1 MKPKSINGKTFT
13 GSMLL
18 SLTFEYLDAL
28 NSGSAPKIY
37 SSVERIIHAEARK
50 ICDELMSEYH
60 EKVKRIGLPN
70 SIVR

>member
-1 MKPKSINGKTFT
+1 MRNMRPKTINGKTLT

-28 NSGSAPKIY
+28 NNGNAPQIY
-37 SSVERIIHAEARK
+37 SSVERIIHAETRK

-60 EKVKRIGLPN
+60 EKVFSYTK
-70 SIVR
+70 SY